1 MPITLNAN
9 KFIGTLSNLICY
21 TFYTDNYH
29 LGENIDA
36 LLNAFRSDDTIN
48 GDGKLVLTSDLPV
61 VKDLAVNTSTLLTSV
76 LPVIR
81 EQYIPVTK
89 FKYIQLTVNRYLMR
103 GGFEDEYAMATLISY
118 LLNNMRVAKRLQLKK
133 DIETVIAEILKN
145 NPTKQTV
152 IGLARPTET
161 STAVEL
167 NAVRTYNTNLI
178 YRTILTVIQM
188 LGLGYKL
195 NVTDKT
201 TGNDT
206 FAAYERP
213 ENIVCLVKPSTMA
226 SMDVD
231 TLATL
236 LNSNK
241 ITQKINVNFIENEAI
256 VNGEVLVLSKDK
268 IQYGYFYQVA
278 TSFFDASNLNQQD
291 FLHFSYYCDQIER
304 APAVLIKCTNFHVE
318 QEVL

>member
-21 TFYTDNYH
+21 TFYKDNYH
-29 LGENIDA
+29 LGDNIDA
-36 LLNAFRSDDTIN
+36 LLEAFRSDDTIN

-61 VKDLAVNTSTLLTSV
+61 VKDLVVNTSTLLTSV
-76 LPVIR
+76 PPEMQ

-103 GGFEDEYAMATLISY
+103 GGFEDEYAMANLISY
-118 LLNNMRVAKRLQLKK
+118 LLNNMRIAKRLQLKT
-133 DIETVIAEILKN
+133 DIETVITKITKN
-145 NPTKQTV
+145 NPTTQTV
-152 IGLARPTET
+152 TGLAHPTGT
-161 STAVEL
+161 PTAVEL

-178 YRTILTVIQM
+178 YRTLLTVIQK
-188 LGLGYKL
+188 LGLGYEL
-195 NVTDKT
+195 NITDKK
-201 TGNDT
+201 TGNAT
-206 FAAYERP
+206 FKAYERP
-213 ENIVCLVKPSTMA
+213 NNIVCLISPSTMA

-241 ITQKINVNFIENEAI
+241 ITQKINVNFIENDTITDGEILI
-256 VNGEVLVLSKDK
+256 VSKDK

-318 QEVL
+318 

>member
-9 KFIGTLSNLICY
+9 KFVGTLSNLICY
-21 TFYTDNYH
+21 TFYKDNYH
-29 LGENIDA
+29 LGDNIDA

-61 VKDLAVNTSTLLTSV
+61 VKDLVVNTSTLLTSV
-76 LPVIR
+76 PPVIQ

-118 LLNNMRVAKRLQLKK
+118 LLNNMRVAKRLQLKS
-133 DIETVIAEILKN
+133 DIENVIAKILTN
-145 NPTKQTV
+145 NPTTQTV
-152 IGLARPTET
+152 KGLAKPTGNP
-161 STAVEL
+161 TAVEL

-178 YRTILTVIQM
+178 YRTILTVIQE
-188 LGLGYKL
+188 LGLGYEL
-195 NVTDKT
+195 NVTDVT

-206 FAAYERP
+206 FEAYERP
-213 ENIVCLVKPSTMA
+213 DNIVCLVEPSTMA

-256 VNGEVLVLSKDK
+256 PDGEVLLLSKDK

-304 APAVLIKCTNFHVE
+304 APAVLIKCTNFHIE
-318 QEVL
+318 

>member
-1 MPITLNAN
+1 MAITLNAN
-9 KFIGTLSNLICY
+9 KFVGTLSNLICY
-21 TFYTDNYH
+21 TFYKDNYH
-29 LGENIDA
+29 LGDNIDA

-61 VKDLAVNTSTLLTSV
+61 VKDLVVNTSKLLTSV
-76 LPVIR
+76 PPVIQ

-118 LLNNMRVAKRLQLKK
+118 LLNNMRVAKRLQLKS
-133 DIETVIAEILKN
+133 DIETVIAEILAN
-145 NPTKQTV
+145 NPTTQTV
-152 IGLARPTET
+152 TGLARPTGT
-161 STAVEL
+161 PTAVEL

-188 LGLGYKL
+188 LGLGYEL

-206 FAAYERP
+206 FEAYERP
-213 ENIVCLVKPSTMA
+213 ENIVCLVGPSTMA

-241 ITQKINVNFIENEAI
+241 ITQKINVNFIENETI
-256 VNGEVLVLSKDK
+256 GDGEVLVLSKDK

-304 APAVLIKCTNFHVE
+304 APAVLIECTNFHVE
-318 QEVL
+318 

>member
-1 MPITLNAN
+1 MAITLNAN
-9 KFIGTLSNLICY
+9 KFVGTLSNLICY
-21 TFYTDNYH
+21 TFYKDNYH
-29 LGENIDA
+29 LGDNIDA

-61 VKDLAVNTSTLLTSV
+61 VKDLVVNTSTLLTSV
-76 LPVIR
+76 PPVIQ

-118 LLNNMRVAKRLQLKK
+118 LLNNMRVAKRLQLKS
-133 DIETVIAEILKN
+133 DIENVIAEILIN
-145 NPTKQTV
+145 NPTRHIVT
-152 IGLARPTET
+152 GLERPTGT
-161 STAVEL
+161 PTAVEL

-178 YRTILTVIQM
+178 YRTILMVIQM
-188 LGLGYKL
+188 LGLGYRL
-195 NVTDKT
+195 NVTDVT
-201 TGNDT
+201 TGNNT
-206 FAAYERP
+206 FEAYERP
-213 ENIVCLVKPSTMA
+213 DNIVCLVEPSTMA

-256 VNGEVLVLSKDK
+256 PDGEVLLLSKDK
-268 IQYGYFYQVA
+268 IQYGFFYQVA

-304 APAVLIKCTNFHVE
+304 APAVLIKCTNFHIE
-318 QEVL
+318 

>member
-1 MPITLNAN
+1 M
-9 KFIGTLSNLICY
+9 G
-21 TFYTDNYH
+21 D
-29 LGENIDA
+29 NIDA

-61 VKDLAVNTSTLLTSV
+61 VKDLVVNTSTLLTSV
-76 LPVIR
+76 PPVIQ

-118 LLNNMRVAKRLQLKK
+118 LLNNMRVAKRLQLKS
-133 DIETVIAEILKN
+133 DIENVIAEILIN
-145 NPTKQTV
+145 NPTRHIVT
-152 IGLARPTET
+152 GLERPTGT
-161 STAVEL
+161 PTAVEL

-178 YRTILTVIQM
+178 YRTILMVIQM
-188 LGLGYKL
+188 LGLGYRL
-195 NVTDKT
+195 NVTDVT
-201 TGNDT
+201 TGNNT
-206 FAAYERP
+206 FEAYERP
-213 ENIVCLVKPSTMA
+213 DNIVCLVEPSTMA

-256 VNGEVLVLSKDK
+256 PDGEVLLLSKDK
-268 IQYGYFYQVA
+268 IQYGFFYQVA

-304 APAVLIKCTNFHVE
+304 APAVLIKCTNFHIE
-318 QEVL
+318 

>member
-1 MPITLNAN
+1 MAITLNAN
-9 KFIGTLSNLICY
+9 KFVGTLSNLICY
-21 TFYTDNYH
+21 TFYKDNYH
-29 LGENIDA
+29 LGDNIDA

-61 VKDLAVNTSTLLTSV
+61 VKDLVVNRSTLLTSV
-76 LPVIR
+76 PPVIQ

-118 LLNNMRVAKRLQLKK
+118 LLNNMRVAKRLQLKS
-133 DIETVIAEILKN
+133 DIEAVITEILSN
-145 NPTKQTV
+145 NPTTQTV
-152 IGLARPTET
+152 VGLARPTGNP
-161 STAVEL
+161 TAVEL

-188 LGLGYKL
+188 LGLGYEL

-206 FAAYERP
+206 FEAYERP
-213 ENIVCLVKPSTMA
+213 ENIVCLVEPSTMA

-256 VNGEVLVLSKDK
+256 PDGEVLLLSKDK

-304 APAVLIKCTNFHVE
+304 APAVLIECTNFHVE
-318 QEVL
+318 

>member
-1 MPITLNAN
+1 MAITLNAN
-9 KFIGTLSNLICY
+9 KFVGTLSNLICY
-21 TFYTDNYH
+21 TFYKDNYH
-29 LGENIDA
+29 LGDNIDA
-36 LLNAFRSDDTIN
+36 LLEAFRSDDTIN

-61 VKDLAVNTSTLLTSV
+61 VKDLVVNASTLLTSV
-76 LPVIR
+76 PPVIQ

-103 GGFEDEYAMATLISY
+103 GGFEDEYAMANLISY
-118 LLNNMRVAKRLQLKK
+118 LLNNMRIAKRLQLKL
-133 DIETVIAEILKN
+133 DIETVITEILTN
-145 NPTKQTV
+145 NPTTQTV
-152 IGLARPTET
+152 AGLTKPTT
-161 STAVEL
+161 NPTAVEL

-178 YRTILTVIQM
+178 YRTLLSVIQK
-188 LGLGYKL
+188 LGLGYEL

-201 TGNDT
+201 SDNDT
-206 FAAYERP
+206 FEAYERP
-213 ENIVCLVKPSTMA
+213 DNIVCLISPSTMA

-241 ITQKINVNFIENEAI
+241 ITQKINVNFIENETI
-256 VNGEVLVLSKDK
+256 DDGKVLLLSKDK

-304 APAVLIKCTNFHVE
+304 APAILIECTNFHVE
-318 QEVL
+318 

>member
-1 MPITLNAN
+1 MAITLNAN
-9 KFIGTLSNLICY
+9 KFVGTLSNLICY
-21 TFYTDNYH
+21 TFYKDNYH
-29 LGENIDA
+29 LGDNIDA

-61 VKDLAVNTSTLLTSV
+61 VKDLVVNTSTLLTSV
-76 LPVIR
+76 LPVIQ

-118 LLNNMRVAKRLQLKK
+118 LLNNMRVAKRLQLKS
-133 DIETVIAEILKN
+133 DVENVIAKILTN
-145 NPTKQTV
+145 NPTTQTV
-152 IGLARPTET
+152 TGLAKPTANP
-161 STAVEL
+161 TAVEL

-188 LGLGYKL
+188 LGLGYEL
-195 NVTDKT
+195 NVTDVT
-201 TGNDT
+201 TGNAT
-206 FAAYERP
+206 FKAYERP
-213 ENIVCLVKPSTMA
+213 DNIVCLVEPSTMA

-256 VNGEVLVLSKDK
+256 GDGKVLVLSKDK

-304 APAVLIKCTNFHVE
+304 APAVLIECTNFHVK
-318 QEVL
+318 

>member
-1 MPITLNAN
+1 M
-9 KFIGTLSNLICY
+9 G
-21 TFYTDNYH
+21 D
-29 LGENIDA
+29 NIDA
-36 LLNAFRSDDTIN
+36 LLEAFRSDDTIN

-61 VKDLAVNTSTLLTSV
+61 VKDLVVNTSTLLTSV
-76 LPVIR
+76 PPEIQ

-103 GGFEDEYAMATLISY
+103 GGFEDEYAMANLISY
-118 LLNNMRVAKRLQLKK
+118 LLNNMRIAKRLQLKT
-133 DIETVIAEILKN
+133 DIETVIAEILTN

-152 IGLARPTET
+152 TGLARPTGT
-161 STAVEL
+161 PTAVEL

-188 LGLGYKL
+188 LGLGYEL
-195 NVTDKT
+195 NVTDVT

-206 FAAYERP
+206 FEAYERP
-213 ENIVCLVKPSTMA
+213 DNIVCLVEPSTMA

-256 VNGEVLVLSKDK
+256 PDGEVLLLSKDK
-268 IQYGYFYQVA
+268 IQYGFFYQVA

-318 QEVL
+318 

>member
-9 KFIGTLSNLICY
+9 KFVGTLSNLICY
-21 TFYTDNYH
+21 TFYKDNYH
-29 LGENIDA
+29 LGDNIDA
-36 LLNAFRSDDTIN
+36 LLEAFRSDDTIN

-61 VKDLAVNTSTLLTSV
+61 VKDLVVNTSTLLTSV
-76 LPVIR
+76 PPVIQ

-103 GGFEDEYAMATLISY
+103 GGFEDEYAMANLISY
-118 LLNNMRVAKRLQLKK
+118 LLNNMRIAKRLQLKS
-133 DIETVIAEILKN
+133 DIETVISEILTN
-145 NPTKQTV
+145 NPTTQTV
-152 IGLARPTET
+152 AGLTKPTT
-161 STAVEL
+161 NPTAVEL

-178 YRTILTVIQM
+178 YRTLLSVIQK
-188 LGLGYKL
+188 LGLGYEL

-201 TGNDT
+201 SDNDT
-206 FAAYERP
+206 FDAYERP
-213 ENIVCLVKPSTMA
+213 DNIVCLISPSTMA

-241 ITQKINVNFIENEAI
+241 ITQKINVNFIENETI
-256 VNGEVLVLSKDK
+256 DDGKVLLLSKDK

-304 APAVLIKCTNFHVE
+304 APAVLVECTNFHVE
-318 QEVL
+318 

>member
-1 MPITLNAN
+1 MAITLNAN
-9 KFIGTLSNLICY
+9 KFVGTLSNLICY
-21 TFYTDNYH
+21 TFYKDNYH
-29 LGENIDA
+29 LGDNIDA

-61 VKDLAVNTSTLLTSV
+61 VKDLVVNTSTLLTSV
-76 LPVIR
+76 PPVIQ

-103 GGFEDEYAMATLISY
+103 GGFEDEYAMANLISY
-118 LLNNMRVAKRLQLKK
+118 LLNNMRIAKRLQLKT
-133 DIETVIAEILKN
+133 DIESVIAEILTN
-145 NPTKQTV
+145 NPTTQSVT
-152 IGLARPTET
+152 GLARPTGT
-161 STAVEL
+161 PTAVEL

-188 LGLGYKL
+188 LGLGYEL
-195 NVTDKT
+195 NVTDVT

-206 FAAYERP
+206 FEAYERP
-213 ENIVCLVKPSTMA
+213 DNIVCLVEPSTMA

-256 VNGEVLVLSKDK
+256 ADGEVLVLSKDK

-318 QEVL
+318 

>member
-9 KFIGTLSNLICY
+9 KFIGTISNLICY
-21 TFYTDNYH
+21 TFYKDNYH
-29 LGENIDA
+29 LGDNIDA
-36 LLNAFRSDDTIN
+36 LLEAFRSDDTIN

-76 LPVIR
+76 PPKIQ

-103 GGFEDEYAMATLISY
+103 GGFEDEYAMANLISY
-118 LLNNMRVAKRLQLKK
+118 LLNNMRIAKRLQLKS
-133 DIETVIAEILKN
+133 DIETVIAEILAN
-145 NPTKQTV
+145 NPTKETV
-152 IGLARPTET
+152 IGLAKPTT
-161 STAVEL
+161 SPTAVEL

-195 NVTDKT
+195 NITNKK
-201 TGNDT
+201 TGNDI
-206 FAAYERP
+206 FKAYERP
-213 ENIVCLVKPSTMA
+213 DNIVCLVEPSTMA

-241 ITQKINVNFIENEAI
+241 ITQKINVNFIENDAI
-256 VNGEVLVLSKDK
+256 PDGEVLLLSKDK

-318 QEVL
+318 

>member
-21 TFYTDNYH
+21 TFYKDNYR
-29 LGENIDA
+29 LGDNIDA
-36 LLNAFRSDDTIN
+36 LLEAFRSDDTIN

-61 VKDLAVNTSTLLTSV
+61 VKDLVVNTSTLLTSV
-76 LPVIR
+76 PPEIQ

-103 GGFEDEYAMATLISY
+103 GGFEDEYAMANLISY
-118 LLNNMRVAKRLQLKK
+118 LLNNMRIAKRLQLKT
-133 DIETVIAEILKN
+133 DIETVITKITTN
-145 NPTKQTV
+145 NPTTQTV
-152 IGLARPTET
+152 TGLARPTGT
-161 STAVEL
+161 PTAVEL

-178 YRTILTVIQM
+178 YRTLLTVIQE
-188 LGLGYKL
+188 LGLGYEL
-195 NVTDKT
+195 NITDKI

-206 FAAYERP
+206 FKAYERP
-213 ENIVCLVKPSTMA
+213 NNIVSLISPSTMA

-241 ITQKINVNFIENEAI
+241 ITQKINVNFIENDTITDGEILI
-256 VNGEVLVLSKDK
+256 VSKDK

-304 APAVLIKCTNFHVE
+304 APAVLIECTNFHVE
-318 QEVL
+318 

>member
-1 MPITLNAN
+1 MAITLNAN

-21 TFYTDNYH
+21 TFYKDNYQ
-29 LGENIDA
+29 LGDNIDA

-61 VKDLAVNTSTLLTSV
+61 VKDLVVNTSTLLTSV
-76 LPVIR
+76 PPVIQ

-103 GGFEDEYAMATLISY
+103 GGFEDEYAMANLISY
-118 LLNNMRVAKRLQLKK
+118 LLNNMRVAKRLQLKS
-133 DIETVIAEILKN
+133 DIEAVIAEILAN
-145 NPTKQTV
+145 NPTTQTV
-152 IGLARPTET
+152 TGLARPTGT
-161 STAVEL
+161 PTAVEL

-188 LGLGYKL
+188 LGLGYEL

-206 FAAYERP
+206 FEAYERP
-213 ENIVCLVKPSTMA
+213 ENIVCLVEPSTIA

-256 VNGEVLVLSKDK
+256 GNGKVLVLSKDK

-304 APAVLIKCTNFHVE
+304 APAVLIECTNFHVE
-318 QEVL
+318 

>member
-21 TFYTDNYH
+21 TFYKDNYH
-29 LGENIDA
+29 LGDNIDA
-36 LLNAFRSDDTIN
+36 LLEAFRSDDTVN

-61 VKDLAVNTSTLLTSV
+61 VKDLVVNTSTLLTSV
-76 LPVIR
+76 PPTIQ

-103 GGFEDEYAMATLISY
+103 GGFEDEYAMANLISY
-118 LLNNMRVAKRLQLKK
+118 LLNNMRIAKRLQLKT
-133 DIETVIAEILKN
+133 DIETVIAEILAN
-145 NPTKQTV
+145 NPTTQTV
-152 IGLARPTET
+152 TGLAKPTT
-161 STAVEL
+161 SPTAVEL

-178 YRTILTVIQM
+178 YRTLLTVIQK
-188 LGLGYKL
+188 LGLGYEL
-195 NVTDKT
+195 NITDKT

-206 FAAYERP
+206 FEAYERP
-213 ENIVCLVKPSTMA
+213 NNIVCLINPSTMA

-241 ITQKINVNFIENEAI
+241 ITQKINVNFIENDTITDGKILI
-256 VNGEVLVLSKDK
+256 VSKDK

-304 APAVLIKCTNFHVE
+304 APAVLIECTNFHVE
-318 QEVL
+318 

>member
-9 KFIGTLSNLICY
+9 KFIGTISNLICY
-21 TFYTDNYH
+21 TFYKDNYH
-29 LGENIDA
+29 LGDNIDA
-36 LLNAFRSDDTIN
+36 LLEAFRSDDTVN

-61 VKDLAVNTSTLLTSV
+61 VKDLVVKTSTLLTSV
-76 LPVIR
+76 PPTIQ

-103 GGFEDEYAMATLISY
+103 GGFEDEYAMANLISY
-118 LLNNMRVAKRLQLKK
+118 LLNNMRIAKRLQLKS
-133 DIETVIAEILKN
+133 DIEAVIAEILTN

-152 IGLARPTET
+152 TGLAKPTT
-161 STAVEL
+161 SPTAVEL
-167 NAVRTYNTNLI
+167 NAVMTYNTNLI
-178 YRTILTVIQM
+178 YRTLLTVIQK
-188 LGLGYKL
+188 LGLGYEL
-195 NVTDKT
+195 NITDKT
-201 TGNDT
+201 TGNNT
-206 FAAYERP
+206 FEAYERP
-213 ENIVCLVKPSTMA
+213 NNIVCLINPSTMA

-241 ITQKINVNFIENEAI
+241 ITQKINVNFIENDAI
-256 VNGEVLVLSKDK
+256 TKGEILIVSKDK

-318 QEVL
+318 

>member
-21 TFYTDNYH
+21 TFYKDNYH
-29 LGENIDA
+29 LGDNIDA
-36 LLNAFRSDDTIN
+36 LLEAFRSDDTIN

-76 LPVIR
+76 PPKIQ

-103 GGFEDEYAMATLISY
+103 GGFEDEYAMANLISY
-118 LLNNMRVAKRLQLKK
+118 LLNNMRIAKRLQLKT
-133 DIETVIAEILKN
+133 DIEKVITKITTN
-145 NPTKQTV
+145 NPTTQTV
-152 IGLARPTET
+152 TGLARPTGT
-161 STAVEL
+161 PTAVEL

-178 YRTILTVIQM
+178 YRTLLTVIQK
-188 LGLGYKL
+188 LGLGYEL
-195 NVTDKT
+195 NITDKT

-206 FAAYERP
+206 FKAYERP
-213 ENIVCLVKPSTMA
+213 NNIVCLINPSTMA

-241 ITQKINVNFIENEAI
+241 ITQKINVNFIENDTITNGKILI
-256 VNGEVLVLSKDK
+256 VSKDK

-291 FLHFSYYCDQIER
+291 FLHFSYYCAQIER
-304 APAVLIKCTNFHVE
+304 APAVLIECTNFHVE
-318 QEVL
+318 

>member
-21 TFYTDNYH
+21 TFYKDNYH
-29 LGENIDA
+29 LGDNIDA
-36 LLNAFRSDDTIN
+36 LLEAFRSDDTVN

-61 VKDLAVNTSTLLTSV
+61 VKDLVVNTSTLLTSV
-76 LPVIR
+76 PPTIQ
-81 EQYIPVTK
+81 EQYIPITK

-103 GGFEDEYAMATLISY
+103 GGFEDEYAMANLISY
-118 LLNNMRVAKRLQLKK
+118 LLNNMRVAKRLQLKS
-133 DIETVIAEILKN
+133 DIEAVIAEILAN
-145 NPTKQTV
+145 NPTEQTV
-152 IGLARPTET
+152 TGLARPTGT
-161 STAVEL
+161 PTAVEL

-188 LGLGYKL
+188 LGLGYEL

-206 FAAYERP
+206 FEAYERP
-213 ENIVCLVKPSTMA
+213 ENIVCLVEPSTMA

-256 VNGEVLVLSKDK
+256 PDGEVLLLSKDK
-268 IQYGYFYQVA
+268 IQYGFFYQVA

-291 FLHFSYYCDQIER
+291 FLHFSYYCDQIDR

-318 QEVL
+318 

>member
-1 MPITLNAN
+1 MAITLNAN
-9 KFIGTLSNLICY
+9 KFVGTLSNLICY
-21 TFYTDNYH
+21 TFYKDNYH
-29 LGENIDA
+29 LGDNIDA

-61 VKDLAVNTSTLLTSV
+61 VKDLFVNTSTLLTSV
-76 LPVIR
+76 PPVIQ

-118 LLNNMRVAKRLQLKK
+118 LLNNMRVAKRLQLKT
-133 DIETVIAEILKN
+133 DIETVIAEILTN

-152 IGLARPTET
+152 TGLARPTAT
-161 STAVEL
+161 PTAVEL

-188 LGLGYKL
+188 LGLGYEL
-195 NVTDKT
+195 NVTDVT

-206 FAAYERP
+206 FEAYERP
-213 ENIVCLVKPSTMA
+213 DNIVCLVEPSTMA

-256 VNGEVLVLSKDK
+256 GDGEVLVLSKDK

-304 APAVLIKCTNFHVE
+304 APAVLIKCTNFHIE
-318 QEVL
+318 

>member
-1 MPITLNAN
+1 MAITLNAN
-9 KFIGTLSNLICY
+9 KFVGTLSNLICY
-21 TFYTDNYH
+21 TFYKDNYH
-29 LGENIDA
+29 LGDNIDA

-61 VKDLAVNTSTLLTSV
+61 VKDLVVNTSTLLTSV
-76 LPVIR
+76 PPVIQ

-118 LLNNMRVAKRLQLKK
+118 LLNNMRVAKRLQLKS
-133 DIETVIAEILKN
+133 DIESVIAEILTN

-152 IGLARPTET
+152 TGLARPTET
-161 STAVEL
+161 PTAVEL

-206 FAAYERP
+206 FEAYERP
-213 ENIVCLVKPSTMA
+213 ENIVCLVEPSTMA

-256 VNGEVLVLSKDK
+256 GDGEVLVLSKDK

-318 QEVL
+318 

>member
-1 MPITLNAN
+1 MAITLNAN
-9 KFIGTLSNLICY
+9 KFVGTLSNLICY
-21 TFYTDNYH
+21 TFYKDNYH
-29 LGENIDA
+29 LGDNIDA

-61 VKDLAVNTSTLLTSV
+61 VKDLVVNTSTLLTSV
-76 LPVIR
+76 PPVIQ

-118 LLNNMRVAKRLQLKK
+118 LLNNMRVAKRLQLKS
-133 DIETVIAEILKN
+133 DIETVIAEILAN

-152 IGLARPTET
+152 TGLARPTGT
-161 STAVEL
+161 PTAVEL

-188 LGLGYKL
+188 LGLGYEL

-201 TGNDT
+201 IGNDT
-206 FAAYERP
+206 FEAYERP
-213 ENIVCLVKPSTMA
+213 ENIVCLVEPSTMA

-256 VNGEVLVLSKDK
+256 GDGKVLVLSKDK

-304 APAVLIKCTNFHVE
+304 APAVLIECTNFHVE
-318 QEVL
+318 

>member
-1 MPITLNAN
+1 MAITLNAN
-9 KFIGTLSNLICY
+9 KFVGTLSNLICY
-21 TFYTDNYH
+21 TFYKDNYH
-29 LGENIDA
+29 LGDNIDA

-61 VKDLAVNTSTLLTSV
+61 VKDLVVNTSTLLTSV
-76 LPVIR
+76 PPVIQ

-89 FKYIQLTVNRYLMR
+89 FKYIQLTVNRYLTR

-118 LLNNMRVAKRLQLKK
+118 LLNNMRVAKRLQLKS
-133 DIETVIAEILKN
+133 DIENVIAKILAN
-145 NPTKQTV
+145 NPTTQTV
-152 IGLARPTET
+152 TGLAKPTT
-161 STAVEL
+161 NPTAVEL

-195 NVTDKT
+195 NVTDVT
-201 TGNDT
+201 TDNDI
-206 FAAYERP
+206 FEAYERP
-213 ENIVCLVKPSTMA
+213 DNIVCLVEPSTMA

-256 VNGEVLVLSKDK
+256 GDGKVLVLSKDK

-304 APAVLIKCTNFHVE
+304 APAVLIECTNFHIE
-318 QEVL
+318 

>member
-1 MPITLNAN
+1 MAITLNAN
-9 KFIGTLSNLICY
+9 KFVGTLSNLICY
-21 TFYTDNYH
+21 TFYKDNYH
-29 LGENIDA
+29 LGDNIDA

-61 VKDLAVNTSTLLTSV
+61 VKDLVVNTSTLLTSV
-76 LPVIR
+76 PPVIQ

-118 LLNNMRVAKRLQLKK
+118 LLNNMRVAKRLQLKS
-133 DIETVIAEILKN
+133 DIETVIAEILAN
-145 NPTKQTV
+145 NPTTQTV
-152 IGLARPTET
+152 TGLARPTGT
-161 STAVEL
+161 PTAVEL

-188 LGLGYKL
+188 LGLGYEL

-206 FAAYERP
+206 FEAYERP
-213 ENIVCLVKPSTMA
+213 ENIVCLVEPSTMA

-256 VNGEVLVLSKDK
+256 GGGEVLVLSKDK

-304 APAVLIKCTNFHVE
+304 APAVLIECTNFHVE
-318 QEVL
+318 

>member
-1 MPITLNAN
+1 MAITLNAN
-9 KFIGTLSNLICY
+9 KFVGTLSNLICY
-21 TFYTDNYH
+21 TFYKDNYH
-29 LGENIDA
+29 LGDNIDA
-36 LLNAFRSDDTIN
+36 LLEAFRSDDTVN

-61 VKDLAVNTSTLLTSV
+61 VKDLVVNTSTLLTSV
-76 LPVIR
+76 PPVIQ

-103 GGFEDEYAMATLISY
+103 GGFEDEYAMANLISY
-118 LLNNMRVAKRLQLKK
+118 LLNNMRIAKRLQLKS
-133 DIETVIAEILKN
+133 DIETVISEILTN
-145 NPTKQTV
+145 NPTTQTV
-152 IGLARPTET
+152 AGLTKPTT
-161 STAVEL
+161 NPTAVEL

-178 YRTILTVIQM
+178 YRTLLSVIQK
-188 LGLGYKL
+188 LGLGYEL

-201 TGNDT
+201 SDNDT
-206 FAAYERP
+206 FEAYERP
-213 ENIVCLVKPSTMA
+213 DNIVCLISPSTMA

-241 ITQKINVNFIENEAI
+241 ITQKINVNFIENETI
-256 VNGEVLVLSKDK
+256 DDGKVLLLSKDK

-318 QEVL
+318 

>member
-1 MPITLNAN
+1 MAITLNAN
-9 KFIGTLSNLICY
+9 KFVGTLSNLICY
-21 TFYTDNYH
+21 TFYKDNYH
-29 LGENIDA
+29 LGDNIDA
-36 LLNAFRSDDTIN
+36 LLEAFRSDDTIN

-61 VKDLAVNTSTLLTSV
+61 VKDLVVNTSTLLTSV
-76 LPVIR
+76 PADIQ

-103 GGFEDEYAMATLISY
+103 GGFEDEYAMANLISY
-118 LLNNMRVAKRLQLKK
+118 LLNNMRIAKRLQLKS
-133 DIETVIAEILKN
+133 DIETVISEILTN
-145 NPTKQTV
+145 NLTTQTV
-152 IGLARPTET
+152 AGLAKPTT
-161 STAVEL
+161 NPTAVEL
-167 NAVRTYNTNLI
+167 NAIRTYNTNLI
-178 YRTILTVIQM
+178 YRTLLSVIQK
-188 LGLGYKL
+188 LGLGYEL

-201 TGNDT
+201 SGNDT
-206 FAAYERP
+206 FEAYERP
-213 ENIVCLVKPSTMA
+213 DNIVCLISPSTMA

-241 ITQKINVNFIENEAI
+241 ITQKINVNFIENETI
-256 VNGEVLVLSKDK
+256 DDGKVLLLSKDK

-318 QEVL
+318 

>member
-21 TFYTDNYH
+21 TFYKDNYH
-29 LGENIDA
+29 LGDNIDA
-36 LLNAFRSDDTIN
+36 LLEAFRSDDTVN

-61 VKDLAVNTSTLLTSV
+61 VKDLVVNTSTLLTSV
-76 LPVIR
+76 PPTIQ

-103 GGFEDEYAMATLISY
+103 GGFEDEYAMANLISY
-118 LLNNMRVAKRLQLKK
+118 LLNNMRIAKRLQLKA
-133 DIETVIAEILKN
+133 DIEMVIAEITTN

-152 IGLARPTET
+152 TGLAKPTT
-161 STAVEL
+161 SPTAVEL
-167 NAVRTYNTNLI
+167 NAVMTYNTNLI
-178 YRTILTVIQM
+178 YRTLLTVIQK
-188 LGLGYKL
+188 LGLGYEL
-195 NVTDKT
+195 NITDKT

-206 FAAYERP
+206 FEAYERP
-213 ENIVCLVKPSTMA
+213 NNIVCLISPSTMA

-241 ITQKINVNFIENEAI
+241 ITQKINVNFIENDAI
-256 VNGEVLVLSKDK
+256 TEGEILIVSKDK

-318 QEVL
+318 

>member
-1 MPITLNAN
+1 MAITLNAN
-9 KFIGTLSNLICY
+9 KFVGTLSNLICY
-21 TFYTDNYH
+21 TFYKDNYH
-29 LGENIDA
+29 LGDNIDA

-61 VKDLAVNTSTLLTSV
+61 VKDLVVNTSALLTSV
-76 LPVIR
+76 PPVIQ

-118 LLNNMRVAKRLQLKK
+118 LLNNMRVAKRLQLKS
-133 DIETVIAEILKN
+133 DIENVIAKILTN
-145 NPTKQTV
+145 NPTTQTV
-152 IGLARPTET
+152 TGLAKPTT
-161 STAVEL
+161 NPTAVEL

-195 NVTDKT
+195 NVTDVT
-201 TGNDT
+201 TDNDT
-206 FAAYERP
+206 FEAYERP
-213 ENIVCLVKPSTMA
+213 DNIVCLVEPSTMA

-256 VNGEVLVLSKDK
+256 GDGKVLVLSKDK

-304 APAVLIKCTNFHVE
+304 APAVLIECTNFHIE
-318 QEVL
+318 

>member
-1 MPITLNAN
+1 MSITLNAN

-21 TFYTDNYH
+21 TFYKDNYH
-29 LGENIDA
+29 LGDNIDA

-61 VKDLAVNTSTLLTSV
+61 VKDLVVNTSTLLTSV
-76 LPVIR
+76 PPVIQ

-118 LLNNMRVAKRLQLKK
+118 LLNNMRVAKRLQLKS
-133 DIETVIAEILKN
+133 DIENVIAKILTN
-145 NPTKQTV
+145 NPTTQT
-152 IGLARPTET
+152 ITGLAKPTANP
-161 STAVEL
+161 SAVEL

-195 NVTDKT
+195 NVTDVT
-201 TGNDT
+201 TGNVT
-206 FAAYERP
+206 FEAYERP
-213 ENIVCLVKPSTMA
+213 DNIVCLVEPSTMA

-256 VNGEVLVLSKDK
+256 GDGKVLVLSKDK

-304 APAVLIKCTNFHVE
+304 APAVLIECTNFHIE
-318 QEVL
+318 

>member
-1 MPITLNAN
+1 MAITLNAN
-9 KFIGTLSNLICY
+9 KFVGTLSNLICY
-21 TFYTDNYH
+21 TFYKDNYH
-29 LGENIDA
+29 LGDNIDA

-61 VKDLAVNTSTLLTSV
+61 VKDLVVNTSTLLTSV
-76 LPVIR
+76 PPVIQ

-118 LLNNMRVAKRLQLKK
+118 LLNNMRVAKRLQLKL
-133 DIETVIAEILKN
+133 DIESVIAEILTN

-152 IGLARPTET
+152 TGLARPTET
-161 STAVEL
+161 PTAVEL

-188 LGLGYKL
+188 LGLGYEL

-206 FAAYERP
+206 FEAYERP
-213 ENIVCLVKPSTMA
+213 ENIVCLVEPSTMA

-256 VNGEVLVLSKDK
+256 GDGEVLVLSKDK

-318 QEVL
+318 

>member
-1 MPITLNAN
+1 MAITLNAN
-9 KFIGTLSNLICY
+9 KFVGTLSNLICY
-21 TFYTDNYH
+21 TFYKDNYR
-29 LGENIDA
+29 LGDNIDA
-36 LLNAFRSDDTIN
+36 LLEAFRSDDTIN

-61 VKDLAVNTSTLLTSV
+61 VKDLVVNTSTLLTSV
-76 LPVIR
+76 PPTIQ

-103 GGFEDEYAMATLISY
+103 GGFEDEYAMAILISY
-118 LLNNMRVAKRLQLKK
+118 LLNNMRIAKRLQLKT
-133 DIETVIAEILKN
+133 DIEVVIAEILTN
-145 NPTKQTV
+145 NPTTQTV
-152 IGLARPTET
+152 TGLARPTGT
-161 STAVEL
+161 PTAVEL

-188 LGLGYKL
+188 LGLGYEL
-195 NVTDKT
+195 NVTDVT
-201 TGNDT
+201 TDNDT
-206 FAAYERP
+206 FEAYERP
-213 ENIVCLVKPSTMA
+213 DNIVCLVEPSTMA

-241 ITQKINVNFIENEAI
+241 ITQKINVNFIENESI
-256 VNGEVLVLSKDK
+256 GDGKVLVLSKDK
-268 IQYGYFYQVA
+268 IQYGFFYQVA

-304 APAVLIKCTNFHVE
+304 APAVLIECTNFHVE
-318 QEVL
+318 

>member
-1 MPITLNAN
+1 M
-9 KFIGTLSNLICY
+9 G
-21 TFYTDNYH
+21 D
-29 LGENIDA
+29 NIDA

-61 VKDLAVNTSTLLTSV
+61 VKDLVVNTSTLLTSV
-76 LPVIR
+76 PPVIQ

-118 LLNNMRVAKRLQLKK
+118 LLNNMRVAKRLQLKS
-133 DIETVIAEILKN
+133 DIENVIAKILTN
-145 NPTKQTV
+145 NPTTQTV
-152 IGLARPTET
+152 TGLAKPTANP
-161 STAVEL
+161 TAVEL

-188 LGLGYKL
+188 LGLGYEL
-195 NVTDKT
+195 NVTDVT

-206 FAAYERP
+206 FEAYERP
-213 ENIVCLVKPSTMA
+213 DNIVCLVEPSTMA

-256 VNGEVLVLSKDK
+256 GDGKVLVLSKDK

-304 APAVLIKCTNFHVE
+304 APAVLIECTNFHIE
-318 QEVL
+318 

>member
-21 TFYTDNYH
+21 TFYKDNYY
-29 LGENIDA
+29 LGDNIDA
-36 LLNAFRSDDTIN
+36 LLEAFRSDDNVN

-61 VKDLAVNTSTLLTSV
+61 VKDLVVNTSTLLTSV
-76 LPVIR
+76 PPEIQ

-103 GGFEDEYAMATLISY
+103 GGFEDEYAMANLISY
-118 LLNNMRVAKRLQLKK
+118 LLNNMRIAKRLQLKT
-133 DIETVIAEILKN
+133 DIETVITEITTN

-152 IGLARPTET
+152 TGLARPTGT
-161 STAVEL
+161 PTAVEL

-178 YRTILTVIQM
+178 YRTLLTVIQK
-188 LGLGYKL
+188 LGLGYEL
-195 NVTDKT
+195 NITDKT

-206 FAAYERP
+206 FEAYERP
-213 ENIVCLVKPSTMA
+213 NNIVCLISPSTMA

-241 ITQKINVNFIENEAI
+241 ITQKINVNFIENDTITDGKILI
-256 VNGEVLVLSKDK
+256 VSKDK

-304 APAVLIKCTNFHVE
+304 APAVLIECTNFHVE
-318 QEVL
+318 

>member
-1 MPITLNAN
+1 MAITLNAN
-9 KFIGTLSNLICY
+9 KFVGTLSNLICY
-21 TFYTDNYH
+21 TFYKDNYH
-29 LGENIDA
+29 LGDNIDA

-61 VKDLAVNTSTLLTSV
+61 VKDLVVNTSTLLTSV
-76 LPVIR
+76 PPVIQ

-118 LLNNMRVAKRLQLKK
+118 LLNNMRVAKRLQLKS
-133 DIETVIAEILKN
+133 DIETVIAEILAN
-145 NPTKQTV
+145 NPTTQTV
-152 IGLARPTET
+152 TGLARPAGTP
-161 STAVEL
+161 TAVEL

-188 LGLGYKL
+188 LGLGYEL

-206 FAAYERP
+206 FEAYERP
-213 ENIVCLVKPSTMA
+213 ENIVCLVEPSTMA

-256 VNGEVLVLSKDK
+256 ADGTVLVLSKDK

-304 APAVLIKCTNFHVE
+304 APAVLIECTNFHVE
-318 QEVL
+318 

>member
-1 MPITLNAN
+1 MAITLNAN
-9 KFIGTLSNLICY
+9 KFVGTLSNLICY
-21 TFYTDNYH
+21 TFYKDNYH
-29 LGENIDA
+29 LGDNIDA

-61 VKDLAVNTSTLLTSV
+61 VKDLVVNSSTLLTSV
-76 LPVIR
+76 PPVIQ

-118 LLNNMRVAKRLQLKK
+118 LLNNMRVAKRLQLKS
-133 DIETVIAEILKN
+133 DIENVIAKILTN
-145 NPTKQTV
+145 NPTTQTV
-152 IGLARPTET
+152 TGLAKPTT
-161 STAVEL
+161 NPTAVEL

-188 LGLGYKL
+188 LGLGYEL
-195 NVTDKT
+195 NVTDVT

-206 FAAYERP
+206 FEAYERP
-213 ENIVCLVKPSTMA
+213 DNIVCLVEPSTMA

-256 VNGEVLVLSKDK
+256 GDGKVLVLSKDK

-304 APAVLIKCTNFHVE
+304 APAVLIECTKFHIE
-318 QEVL
+318 

>member
-1 MPITLNAN
+1 MAITLNAN
-9 KFIGTLSNLICY
+9 KFVGTLSNLICY
-21 TFYTDNYH
+21 TFYKDNYH
-29 LGENIDA
+29 LGDNIDA

-61 VKDLAVNTSTLLTSV
+61 VKDLVVNTSTLLTSV
-76 LPVIR
+76 PPVIQ

-118 LLNNMRVAKRLQLKK
+118 LLNNMRVAKRLQLKS
-133 DIETVIAEILKN
+133 DIEAVIAEILAN
-145 NPTKQTV
+145 NPTTQTV
-152 IGLARPTET
+152 TGLARPTGT
-161 STAVEL
+161 PTAVEL

-178 YRTILTVIQM
+178 YRTILRVIQM
-188 LGLGYKL
+188 LGLGYEL

-206 FAAYERP
+206 FEAYERP
-213 ENIVCLVKPSTMA
+213 ENIVCLVEPSTMA

-256 VNGEVLVLSKDK
+256 DDGKVLVLSKDK

-304 APAVLIKCTNFHVE
+304 APAVLIECTNFHVE
-318 QEVL
+318 

>member
-1 MPITLNAN
+1 MSITLNAN
-9 KFIGTLSNLICY
+9 KFVGTLSNLICY
-21 TFYTDNYH
+21 TFYKDNYH
-29 LGENIDA
+29 LGDNIDA

-61 VKDLAVNTSTLLTSV
+61 VKDLVVNTSTLLTSV
-76 LPVIR
+76 PPVIQ

-118 LLNNMRVAKRLQLKK
+118 LLNNMRVAKRLQLKS
-133 DIETVIAEILKN
+133 DIETVIAEILAN
-145 NPTKQTV
+145 NPTTQTV
-152 IGLARPTET
+152 TGLARPTGT
-161 STAVEL
+161 PTAVEL

-178 YRTILTVIQM
+178 YRTILTFIQM

-195 NVTDKT
+195 NVTNKT

-206 FAAYERP
+206 FEAYERP

-256 VNGEVLVLSKDK
+256 GDGKVLVLSKDK

-304 APAVLIKCTNFHVE
+304 APAVLIECTNFHVE
-318 QEVL
+318 

>member
-1 MPITLNAN
+1 MAITLNAN
-9 KFIGTLSNLICY
+9 KFVGTLSNLICY
-21 TFYTDNYH
+21 TFYKDNYH
-29 LGENIDA
+29 LGDNIDA

-61 VKDLAVNTSTLLTSV
+61 VKDLVVNTSTLLTNV
-76 LPVIR
+76 PPVIQ

-103 GGFEDEYAMATLISY
+103 GGFEDEYAMANLISY
-118 LLNNMRVAKRLQLKK
+118 LLNNMRIAKRLQLKT
-133 DIETVIAEILKN
+133 DIETVITKITTN
-145 NPTKQTV
+145 NPTTQTV
-152 IGLARPTET
+152 TGLARPTDNP
-161 STAVEL
+161 TAVEL

-178 YRTILTVIQM
+178 YRTLLTVIQK
-188 LGLGYKL
+188 LGLGYEL
-195 NVTDKT
+195 NITDKT

-206 FAAYERP
+206 FEAYERP
-213 ENIVCLVKPSTMA
+213 NNIVCLISPSTMA

-241 ITQKINVNFIENEAI
+241 ITQKINVNFIENDTIEDGKILI
-256 VNGEVLVLSKDK
+256 VSKDK

-304 APAVLIKCTNFHVE
+304 APAVLIECTNFHIE
-318 QEVL
+318 

>member
-1 MPITLNAN
+1 MAITLNAN
-9 KFIGTLSNLICY
+9 KFVGTLSNLICY
-21 TFYTDNYH
+21 TFYKDNYH
-29 LGENIDA
+29 LGDNIDA

-61 VKDLAVNTSTLLTSV
+61 VKDLAVNASTLLTSV
-76 LPVIR
+76 LPVIQ

-118 LLNNMRVAKRLQLKK
+118 LLNNMRVAKRLQLKS
-133 DIETVIAEILKN
+133 DIEAVINEILTN
-145 NPTKQTV
+145 NPTTQTV
-152 IGLARPTET
+152 TGLARPTGT
-161 STAVEL
+161 PTAVEL

-188 LGLGYKL
+188 LGLGYEL

-201 TGNDT
+201 TENDT
-206 FAAYERP
+206 FKAYERP

-226 SMDVD
+226 AMDVD

-256 VNGEVLVLSKDK
+256 DNGEVLVLSKDK

-304 APAVLIKCTNFHVE
+304 APAVLIECTNFHVE
-318 QEVL
+318 